1 MYVGGTIVILAVNGI
16 DLTERV
22 RSLTEVVDLVR
33 STKPGIPLILDIM
46 RTIEDD
52 ETMPPGVKAPAAT
65 SERSNDEDAVSAS
78 SKEVSSKT
86 TPPKEV
92 PAKKASPKEVSS
104 TKAVKKDTPDQNQAA
119 PASQQSPTAPGSATK
134 RGRKKK
140 DPNAPKGPTNAY
152 VYFMSEMRSKLPGT
166 NSSDALAHIGK
177 QWKELTPEQ
186 KKKYEDLSEKDKE
199 RYRKEMA
206 EYKAKNQG
214 TEGAGLAQSRSQDED
229 KGDPT
234 KETKDAASSPA
245 NVPSAATGTAAGA
258 DAAAT
263 SPSKRQKVA
272 GGSEKTKRKLTATG
286 RPACVVEGCTKQE
299 QGKGKNHMCQMHWS
313 AANRT
318 ATATT
323 TTKAAPSSPTPPPS
337 ASKTPGSKRKAPL
350 QSAASPSKS
359 PTRAKKSK
367 SICTVDNCTK
377 RSQSGTNGVCLSH
390 FSEQVK
396 IQAKANG
403 ASYNDMRVAK
413 TFGTDVYFGTI
424 KAYFAADEEDPT
436 SVALWNVVYD
446 DGDEEDLNVQ
456 ELAGALR
463 LYNQKKQ
470 NDPKATG
477 GGNNS
482 SSNRSS
488 GGD

>member
-234 KETKDAASSPA
+234 KGDQGCRFFSGECTTSSSRNSSKSRRRGNLPLEAPKSCWRFREDETKVNGDGTSCMRSRRLHEAGTREGEESHVSNALVRRKSHGDGDDDDEGSTIVSHSTTFRLQDARLQ
-245 NVPSAATGTAAGA
+245 TQGTLAVGGISVQVA
-258 DAAAT
+258 D
-263 SPSKRQKVA
+263 
-272 GGSEKTKRKLTATG
+272 
-286 RPACVVEGCTKQE
+286 
-299 QGKGKNHMCQMHWS
+299 KGKEVQKYMH
-313 AANRT
+313 R
-318 ATATT
+318 
-323 TTKAAPSSPTPPPS
+323 
-337 ASKTPGSKRKAPL
+337 G
-350 QSAASPSKS
+350 
-359 PTRAKKSK
+359 
-367 SICTVDNCTK
+367 
-377 RSQSGTNGVCLSH
+377 
-390 FSEQVK
+390 
-396 IQAKANG
+396 
-403 ASYNDMRVAK
+403 
-413 TFGTDVYFGTI
+413 
-424 KAYFAADEEDPT
+424 
-436 SVALWNVVYD
+436 
-446 DGDEEDLNVQ
+446 
-456 ELAGALR
+456 
-463 LYNQKKQ
+463 
-470 NDPKATG
+470 
-477 GGNNS
+477 
-482 SSNRSS
+482 
-488 GGD
+488 